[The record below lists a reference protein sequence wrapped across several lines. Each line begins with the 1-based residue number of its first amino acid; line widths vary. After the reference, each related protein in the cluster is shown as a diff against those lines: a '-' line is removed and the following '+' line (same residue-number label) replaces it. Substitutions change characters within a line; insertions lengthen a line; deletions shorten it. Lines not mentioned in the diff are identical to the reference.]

1 MSAEIYIT
9 FTDTPKYM
17 KMKTELMKLPSS
29 LATYAKTVGF
39 YEVWLKSSILN
50 NNTWGYDLKIIFLPT
65 SILLEI
71 IVSMEDV
78 RNDVKVFLSK
88 TRLQLD
94 AQVVDEDGEFFDSFN

>member
-9 FTDTPKYM
+9 FSDAPKYM
-17 KMKTELMKLPSS
+17 KMKAELMKLPSS

-39 YEVWLKSSILN
+39 YEVWLKSSISN
-50 NNTWGYDLKIIFLPT
+50 NNSWEYDLKIIFFPT

-88 TRLQLD
+88 IRLQLD